1 MTCTG
6 SSTSRA
12 TAVPRSRP
20 DGSRG
25 DAASRGVPAR
35 RRRPGVLA
43 AFLLALAS
51 LVGAVLA
58 TPDLD
63 RMESLAGTRYGTRA
77 AETVAAWRRMMA
89 DAATVDEREQLTR
102 VNDFFNRRVAY
113 QEDQVLW
120 NEKDYWATPLEM
132 FGKGAGDCEDYS
144 IGKYATLRLLGIPP
158 ERLRLIYVRARLGG
172 AGSTLSQAHM
182 VLGYFPT
189 PTSEPLV
196 LDNMVSEVRPAARRP
211 DLTPVFSFNS
221 EGLWAAGSTTSSA
234 DPTTRLSRWRNVLDR
249 MREDGLQ

>member
-1 MTCTG
+1 
-6 SSTSRA
+6 
-12 TAVPRSRP
+12 
-20 DGSRG
+20 
-25 DAASRGVPAR
+25 
-35 RRRPGVLA
+35 
-43 AFLLALAS
+43 
-51 LVGAVLA
+51 
-58 TPDLD
+58 
-63 RMESLAGTRYGTRA
+63 
-77 AETVAAWRRMMA
+77 MMA
-89 DAATVDEREQLTR
+89 DATTVDEREQLTR
-102 VNDFFNRRVAY
+102 VNDFFNRRIVY
-113 QEDQVLW
+113 QEDQVIW

-144 IGKYATLRLLGIPP
+144 IAKYATLRLLGIPP

-221 EGLWAAGSTTSSA
+221 EGLWAAGSTSSSA